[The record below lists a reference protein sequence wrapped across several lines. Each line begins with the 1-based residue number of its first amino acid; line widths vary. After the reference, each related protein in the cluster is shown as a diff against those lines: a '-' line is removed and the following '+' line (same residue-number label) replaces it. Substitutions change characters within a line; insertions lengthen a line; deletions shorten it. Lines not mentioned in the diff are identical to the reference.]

1 VTVQGP
7 GGGGDFA
14 SRYAWYIESVR
25 RRISQNWLQA
35 SIDPAVRAAHTA
47 HAVVTF
53 TINRDG
59 SVRNIQMAQSSGNL
73 SMDNSAR
80 RALEG
85 IQFGPLPNDF
95 AGPYVDVTFDFDL
108 ALTH

>member
-1 VTVQGP
+1 M
-7 GGGGDFA
+7 
-14 SRYAWYIESVR
+14 
-25 RRISQNWLQA
+25 
-35 SIDPAVRAAHTA
+35 
-47 HAVVTF
+47 TF

-59 SVRNIQMAQSSGNL
+59 SVRNVKIEQSSGNL

-80 RALEG
+80 RALDG

-95 AGPYVDVTFDFDL
+95 AGSYVDVTFDFDL